1 MSKVIL
7 IKNKEELNQIISDN
21 ENVVVD
27 FFAEWCGP
35 CKMLL
40 PVLDA
45 VSNEVDNVIICKVN
59 VEENSEIGRENNI
72 RSIPTMLY
80 YKNGDNIG
88 VNTGYVSKSQLHQLL
103 EGNFNL
109 S

>member
-7 IKNKEELNQIISDN
+7 IKDKTQLDQIISEN

-27 FFAEWCGP
+27 YFAEWCGP

-45 VSNEVDNVIICKVN
+45 VSTEVNNVTICKVN
-59 VEENSEIGRENNI
+59 VDDNSELKKLVLEVYQLLCII
-72 RSIPTMLY
+72 RTVTMLQQ
-80 YKNGDNIG
+80 KWGI
-88 VNTGYVSKSQLHQLL
+88 
-103 EGNFNL
+103 
-109 S
+109 

>member
-7 IKNKEELNQIISDN
+7 IKNKTQLDQIISEN

-40 PVLDA
+40 PVLDE
-45 VSNEVDNVIICKVN
+45 VSTEIDNVTICKVN
-59 VEENSEIGRENNI
+59 VDENSEIASENSI
-72 RSIPTMLY
+72 RSIPTVIF
-80 YKNGDNIG
+80 YKNGNNVG
-88 VNTGYVSKSQLHQLL
+88 TKMGYVPKPQ
-103 EGNFNL
+103 FIKNL
-109 S
+109 TETLKLN